1 MQAPTTT
8 TVHSLEFDARR
19 PIGPLND
26 DETCTFGPKK
36 VSFNAKSS
44 AGYTHGMQLKRLQP
58 RTDLHHVFSLKMSGL
73 KQEYGWNAVAVVM
86 NKYDGNPD
94 TDDMF
99 KVAYAMPHDLW
110 IYSQFTCPWEN
121 TLLTLVVSPTNAV
134 IEAYVEMAADPTAK
148 ESKKRTREDD
158 EAMPYLPKDD
168 KDLWNDFSNGMK
180 HRNFKGTFMDGKLP
194 NIGVKLCGSI
204 GNAVEIVPASS
215 RVVDHL
221 NEKHGPESL
230 MIYN

>member
-19 PIGPLND
+19 PIGPLNG

-36 VSFNAKSS
+36 VSFNAMSS
-44 AGYTHGMQLKRLQP
+44 TGYTHGMQLKRLQP
-58 RTDLHHVFSLKMSGL
+58 RTDLHHVFSLKITGL
-73 KQEYGWNAVAVVM
+73 VADYGWNAVAVVM

-99 KVAYAMPHDLW
+99 KAAYAMPHDLW

-121 TLLTLVVSPTNAV
+121 TLLTLMVSPTNAE
-134 IEAYVEMAADPTAK
+134 IEAYVEMADDPTAK
-148 ESKKRTREDD
+148 ESKKRSREDD
-158 EAMPYLPKDD
+158 EAMPYLLPND
-168 KDLWNDFSNGMK
+168 KHLWTDCSNGMK
-180 HRNFKGTFMDGKLP
+180 HRSFKGTFMDGKLP
-194 NIGVKLCGSI
+194 NIGVKISGDL

-221 NEKHGPESL
+221 IEKHGPDSL
-230 MIYN
+230 MIYK